1 MTQKQIAAA
10 GLVFGVASALATA
23 ISAHADM
30 GSRVDQNS
38 RRLDRVESA
47 VDDIQWNL
55 SLLCE
60 RSGAT
65 GCRSPE

>member
-1 MTQKQIAAA
+1 VTQKTIAAA
-10 GLVFGVASALATA
+10 GLALAVFSAIATA
-23 ISAHADM
+23 VAAHADV
-30 GSRVDQNS
+30 GARVDQTT

-47 VDDIQWNL
+47 VEDIQWNL

-65 GCRSPE
+65 GCRTP